1 MKKIAFQGRRG
12 AYSESAAY
20 HLFGNDIEV
29 VPMDT
34 FEEIF
39 QGIETGAVDGGAI
52 PIENSTAGS
61 IYDNYDLLYKWRHPI
76 VAEVKLQISHCL
88 CVPPGTRL
96 EDLREVLSH
105 PQGLA
110 QCSRFFGRNAG
121 IKSTAFY
128 DTAGSAEEVARRG
141 DKTVG
146 AIASAYAGK
155 FYGLEILAEG
165 IENLPGVNFTRF
177 YAIQKTAAELPEYGR
192 TKNADRANAVA
203 DRAKTA
209 DGANASDREKLAA
222 AKFKNEQKPQKLA
235 QANSMNIASA
245 NSVPVIKTTLLFM
258 LKDSGKS
265 GTLYAALGCFAK
277 RGLNLTRI
285 ESRPHPDRPWEYIF
299 YISFEGSPKDAIVVE
314 ALQELQSYSD
324 FVYRLGSFIEGKTVK
339 LGAGWTST
347 P

>member
-34 FEEIF
+34 FEQIF

-76 VAEVKLQISHCL
+76 VGEVKLQISHSL
-88 CVPPGTRL
+88 CALPGTKL
-96 EDLREVLSH
+96 EDIKEVLSH

-110 QCSRFFGRNAG
+110 QCSRFFGRNPQ
-121 IKSTAFY
+121 IRSTAFY
-128 DTAGSAEEVARRG
+128 DTAGSAEEIAKRG

-155 FYGLEILAEG
+155 FYGLDILAEG

-177 YAIQKTAAELPEYGR
+177 YAIQKTANPLPEEG
-192 TKNADRANAVA
+192 T
-203 DRAKTA
+203 
-209 DGANASDREKLAA
+209 
-222 AKFKNEQKPQKLA
+222 
-235 QANSMNIASA
+235 
-245 NSVPVIKTTLLFM
+245 IKTTLLFM
-258 LKDSGKS
+258 LSDSGKS
-265 GTLYAALGCFAK
+265 GALHAALGCFAK
-277 RGLNLTRI
+277 RDLNLTRI

-299 YISFEGSPKDAIVVE
+299 HLSFEGSPKNPAVIE
-314 ALQELQSYSD
+314 ALEELQSYCD
-324 FVYRLGSFIEGKTVK
+324 FVYRLGSFREGTTEK
-339 LGAGWTST
+339 LSY
-347 P
+347 

>member
-1 MKKIAFQGRRG
+1 MKKKIAFQGRRG

-76 VAEVKLQISHCL
+76 VAEVKLQISHSL
-88 CVPPGTRL
+88 CVLPGTKL

-110 QCSRFFGRNAG
+110 QCSRFFGRNSS

-155 FYGLEILAEG
+155 FYNLEILAEG

-177 YAIQKTAAELPEYGR
+177 YAIQKS
-192 TKNADRANAVA
+192 AD
-203 DRAKTA
+203 
-209 DGANASDREKLAA
+209 
-222 AKFKNEQKPQKLA
+222 FQKLDE
-235 QANSMNIASA
+235 ANFAKSAS
-245 NSVPVIKTTLLFM
+245 VIKTTLLFM

-299 YISFEGSPKDAIVVE
+299 HLSFEGHPKNPIVIE
-314 ALQELQSYSD
+314 ALQELQEYSD
-324 FVYRLGSFIEGKTVK
+324 FVYRLGSFAEGKTVK
-339 LGAGWTST
+339 FSRQ
-347 P
+347 

>member
-29 VPMDT
+29 IPMDT
-34 FEEIF
+34 FEQIF

-76 VAEVKLQISHCL
+76 VGEVKLQISHSL
-88 CVPPGTRL
+88 CALPGTKL
-96 EDLREVLSH
+96 EDIKEVLSH

-110 QCSRFFGRNAG
+110 QCSRFFGRNPN

-128 DTAGSAEEVARRG
+128 DTAGSAEEVAKRG

-177 YAIQKTAAELPEYGR
+177 YAIQKMANPLPETG
-192 TKNADRANAVA
+192 K
-203 DRAKTA
+203 
-209 DGANASDREKLAA
+209 
-222 AKFKNEQKPQKLA
+222 
-235 QANSMNIASA
+235 
-245 NSVPVIKTTLLFM
+245 IKTTLLFM
-258 LKDSGKS
+258 LSDSGRS
-265 GTLYAALGCFAK
+265 GALHAALGCFAK
-277 RGLNLTRI
+277 RNLNLTRI

-299 YISFEGSPKDAIVVE
+299 HLSFEGNPKDEAVVE
-314 ALQELQSYSD
+314 ALQELQSYCD
-324 FVYRLGSFIEGKTVK
+324 FVYRLGSFREGTTEK
-339 LGAGWTST
+339 LSY
-347 P
+347 

>member
-76 VAEVKLQISHCL
+76 VAEVKLQISHSL
-88 CVPPGTRL
+88 CVLPGTKL

-110 QCSRFFGRNAG
+110 QCSRFFGRNSN

-177 YAIQKTAAELPEYGR
+177 YAIQKTAAELPSCEGS
-192 TKNADRANAVA
+192 AG
-203 DRAKTA
+203 AK
-209 DGANASDREKLAA
+209 
-222 AKFKNEQKPQKLA
+222 
-235 QANSMNIASA
+235 SA
-245 NSVPVIKTTLLFM
+245 PVIKTTLLFM

-299 YISFEGSPKDAIVVE
+299 HLPLKVTRKIRLSSMPCRSCRNTATSSTASAALPK
-314 ALQELQSYSD
+314 
-324 FVYRLGSFIEGKTVK
+324 GKR
-339 LGAGWTST
+339 
-347 P
+347 

>member
-34 FEEIF
+34 FEQIF

-76 VAEVKLQISHCL
+76 VGEVKLQISHSL
-88 CVPPGTRL
+88 CALPGTKL
-96 EDLREVLSH
+96 ADIKEVLSH

-110 QCSRFFGRNAG
+110 QCSRFFGRNPQ

-128 DTAGSAEEVARRG
+128 DTAGSAEEIAKRG

-155 FYGLEILAEG
+155 FYGLDILAEG

-177 YAIQKTAAELPEYGR
+177 YAIQKTANPLPETG
-192 TKNADRANAVA
+192 T
-203 DRAKTA
+203 
-209 DGANASDREKLAA
+209 
-222 AKFKNEQKPQKLA
+222 
-235 QANSMNIASA
+235 
-245 NSVPVIKTTLLFM
+245 IKTTLLFM
-258 LKDSGKS
+258 LSDSGKS
-265 GTLYAALGCFAK
+265 GALHAALGCFAK
-277 RGLNLTRI
+277 RDLNLTRI

-299 YISFEGSPKDAIVVE
+299 HLSFEGSPKDPAVIE
-314 ALQELQSYSD
+314 ALEELQSYCD
-324 FVYRLGSFIEGKTVK
+324 FVYRLGSFREGSTEK
-339 LGAGWTST
+339 LSY
-347 P
+347 

>member
-34 FEEIF
+34 FEQIF

-76 VAEVKLQISHCL
+76 VGEVKLQISHSL
-88 CVPPGTRL
+88 CALPGVKLT
-96 EDLREVLSH
+96 DLKEVLSH

-110 QCSRFFGRNAG
+110 QCSRFFGRNPQ

-128 DTAGSAEEVARRG
+128 DTAGSAEEVAKRG

-155 FYGLEILAEG
+155 FYGLDILAEG

-177 YAIQKTAAELPEYGR
+177 YAIQKTANPLPEEG
-192 TKNADRANAVA
+192 T
-203 DRAKTA
+203 
-209 DGANASDREKLAA
+209 
-222 AKFKNEQKPQKLA
+222 
-235 QANSMNIASA
+235 
-245 NSVPVIKTTLLFM
+245 IKTTLLFM
-258 LKDSGKS
+258 LSDSGKS
-265 GTLYAALGCFAK
+265 GALHAALGCFAK
-277 RGLNLTRI
+277 RNLNLTRI

-299 YISFEGSPKDAIVVE
+299 HLSFEGSPKDPAVIE
-314 ALQELQSYSD
+314 ALKELQTYCD
-324 FVYRLGSFIEGKTVK
+324 FVYRLGSFREGTTEK
-339 LGAGWTST
+339 LTY
-347 P
+347 

>member
-76 VAEVKLQISHCL
+76 VAEVKLQISHSL
-88 CVPPGTRL
+88 CVLPGTRL

-110 QCSRFFGRNAG
+110 QCSRFFGRNSN

-177 YAIQKTAAELPEYGR
+177 YAIQKTAAELPSCEDS
-192 TKNADRANAVA
+192 TDAKAD
-203 DRAKTA
+203 DET
-209 DGANASDREKLAA
+209 A
-222 AKFKNEQKPQKLA
+222 AK
-235 QANSMNIASA
+235 SA
-245 NSVPVIKTTLLFM
+245 PVIKTTLLFM

-299 YISFEGSPKDAIVVE
+299 HLSFEGHPKNPIVID
-314 ALQELQSYSD
+314 ALQELQEYSD
-324 FVYRLGSFIEGKTVK
+324 FVYRLGSFAEGKTVK
-339 LGAGWTST
+339 LSYEV
-347 P
+347 

>member
-34 FEEIF
+34 FEQIF

-76 VAEVKLQISHCL
+76 VGEVKLQISHSL
-88 CVPPGTRL
+88 CALPGTKL
-96 EDLREVLSH
+96 ADIKEVLSH

-110 QCSRFFGRNAG
+110 QCSRFFGRNPQ
-121 IKSTAFY
+121 IRSTAFY
-128 DTAGSAEEVARRG
+128 DTAGSAEEIAKRG

-155 FYGLEILAEG
+155 FYGLDILAEG

-177 YAIQKTAAELPEYGR
+177 YAIQKTANPLPETG
-192 TKNADRANAVA
+192 T
-203 DRAKTA
+203 
-209 DGANASDREKLAA
+209 
-222 AKFKNEQKPQKLA
+222 
-235 QANSMNIASA
+235 
-245 NSVPVIKTTLLFM
+245 IKTTLLFM
-258 LKDSGKS
+258 LSDSGKS
-265 GTLYAALGCFAK
+265 GALHAALGCFAK
-277 RGLNLTRI
+277 RDLNLTRI

-299 YISFEGSPKDAIVVE
+299 HLSFEGSPKDPAVID
-314 ALQELQSYSD
+314 ALEELQSYCD
-324 FVYRLGSFIEGKTVK
+324 FVYRLGSFREGTTEK
-339 LGAGWTST
+339 LSY
-347 P
+347 

>member
-88 CVPPGTRL
+88 CVLPGTKL

-110 QCSRFFGRNAG
+110 QCSRFFGRNSN

-177 YAIQKTAAELPEYGR
+177 YAIQKTAAELPGCEGSASA
-192 TKNADRANAVA
+192 KADDEIVANGNATAKSAHADAANSAE
-203 DRAKTA
+203 
-209 DGANASDREKLAA
+209 GNA
-222 AKFKNEQKPQKLA
+222 AK
-235 QANSMNIASA
+235 SA
-245 NSVPVIKTTLLFM
+245 PVIKTTLLFM
-258 LKDSGKS
+258 LQDSGKS

-299 YISFEGSPKDAIVVE
+299 HLSFEGSPKDPIVVE

-324 FVYRLGSFIEGKTVK
+324 FVYRLGSFTEGKTVK
-339 LGAGWTST
+339 FSRQ
-347 P
+347 

>member
-88 CVPPGTRL
+88 CVLPGTKL

-110 QCSRFFGRNAG
+110 QCSRFFGRNTG

-192 TKNADRANAVA
+192 ANADA
-203 DRAKTA
+203 
-209 DGANASDREKLAA
+209 DREKLAQA
-222 AKFKNEQKPQKLA
+222 NSENEQKPQKLA
-235 QANSMNIASA
+235 QANFVNIAFA
-245 NSVPVIKTTLLFM
+245 NSAPVIKTTLLFM

-324 FVYRLGSFIEGKTVK
+324 FVYRLGSFAEGKTVK
-339 LGAGWTST
+339 LGAGWTSS

>member
-34 FEEIF
+34 FEQIF

-76 VAEVKLQISHCL
+76 VGEVKLQISHSL
-88 CVPPGTRL
+88 CALPGVKLT
-96 EDLREVLSH
+96 DLKEVLSH

-110 QCSRFFGRNAG
+110 QCSRFFGRNPQ

-128 DTAGSAEEVARRG
+128 DTAGSAEEVAKRG

-155 FYGLEILAEG
+155 FYGLDILAEG

-177 YAIQKTAAELPEYGR
+177 YAIQKTANPLPETG
-192 TKNADRANAVA
+192 T
-203 DRAKTA
+203 
-209 DGANASDREKLAA
+209 
-222 AKFKNEQKPQKLA
+222 
-235 QANSMNIASA
+235 
-245 NSVPVIKTTLLFM
+245 IKTTLLFM
-258 LKDSGKS
+258 LSDSGKS
-265 GTLYAALGCFAK
+265 GALHAALGCFAK
-277 RGLNLTRI
+277 RDLNLTRI

-299 YISFEGSPKDAIVVE
+299 HLSFEGSPKDPAVIE
-314 ALQELQSYSD
+314 ALKELQTYCD
-324 FVYRLGSFIEGKTVK
+324 FVYRLGSFREGTTEK
-339 LGAGWTST
+339 LTY
-347 P
+347 

>member
-34 FEEIF
+34 FEQIF

-61 IYDNYDLLYKWRHPI
+61 IYDNYDLLFKWRHPI
-76 VAEVKLQISHCL
+76 VGEVKLQISHSL
-88 CVPPGTRL
+88 CALPGTKL
-96 EDLREVLSH
+96 EDIKEVLSH

-110 QCSRFFGRNAG
+110 QCSRFFGRNPN

-128 DTAGSAEEVARRG
+128 DTAGSAEEVAKRG

-155 FYGLEILAEG
+155 FYGLDILAEG

-177 YAIQKTAAELPEYGR
+177 YAIQKTANPLPETG
-192 TKNADRANAVA
+192 T
-203 DRAKTA
+203 
-209 DGANASDREKLAA
+209 
-222 AKFKNEQKPQKLA
+222 
-235 QANSMNIASA
+235 
-245 NSVPVIKTTLLFM
+245 IKTTLLFM
-258 LKDSGKS
+258 LSDSGKS
-265 GTLYAALGCFAK
+265 GALHAALGCFAK
-277 RGLNLTRI
+277 RDLNLTRI

-299 YISFEGSPKDAIVVE
+299 HLSFEGSPKDPAVIE
-314 ALQELQSYSD
+314 ALEELQSYCD
-324 FVYRLGSFIEGKTVK
+324 FVYRLGSFREGTTEK
-339 LGAGWTST
+339 LSY
-347 P
+347 

>member
-76 VAEVKLQISHCL
+76 VAEVKLQISHSL
-88 CVPPGTRL
+88 CVLPGTKL

-110 QCSRFFGRNAG
+110 QCSRFFGRNSN

-177 YAIQKTAAELPEYGR
+177 YAIQKS
-192 TKNADRANAVA
+192 AD
-203 DRAKTA
+203 
-209 DGANASDREKLAA
+209 
-222 AKFKNEQKPQKLA
+222 FQKLDE
-235 QANSMNIASA
+235 ANFTKSAS
-245 NSVPVIKTTLLFM
+245 VIKTTLLFM

-299 YISFEGSPKDAIVVE
+299 HLSFEGHPKNPIVID
-314 ALQELQSYSD
+314 ALQELQEYSD
-324 FVYRLGSFIEGKTVK
+324 FVYRLGSFAEGKTVK
-339 LGAGWTST
+339 LSYEA
-347 P
+347 

>member
-34 FEEIF
+34 FEQIF

-76 VAEVKLQISHCL
+76 VGEVKLQISHSL
-88 CVPPGTRL
+88 CALPGTKL
-96 EDLREVLSH
+96 EDIKEVLSH

-110 QCSRFFGRNAG
+110 QCSRFFGRNPQ
-121 IKSTAFY
+121 IRSTAFY
-128 DTAGSAEEVARRG
+128 DTAGSAEEVAKRG

-155 FYGLEILAEG
+155 FYGLDILAEG
-165 IENLPGVNFTRF
+165 IENLPGVNFTGF
-177 YAIQKTAAELPEYGR
+177 YAIQKTANPLPEEG
-192 TKNADRANAVA
+192 T
-203 DRAKTA
+203 
-209 DGANASDREKLAA
+209 
-222 AKFKNEQKPQKLA
+222 
-235 QANSMNIASA
+235 
-245 NSVPVIKTTLLFM
+245 IKTTLLFM
-258 LKDSGKS
+258 LSDSGKS
-265 GTLYAALGCFAK
+265 GALHAALGCFAK
-277 RGLNLTRI
+277 RDLNLTRI

-299 YISFEGSPKDAIVVE
+299 HLSFEGSPKDPAVID
-314 ALQELQSYSD
+314 ALKELQSYCD
-324 FVYRLGSFIEGKTVK
+324 FVYRLGSFREGTTEK
-339 LGAGWTST
+339 LSY
-347 P
+347 

>member
-34 FEEIF
+34 FEQIF

-76 VAEVKLQISHCL
+76 VGEVKLQISHSL
-88 CVPPGTRL
+88 CALPGTKL
-96 EDLREVLSH
+96 ADIKEVLSH

-110 QCSRFFGRNAG
+110 QCSRFFGRNPQ
-121 IKSTAFY
+121 IRSTAFY
-128 DTAGSAEEVARRG
+128 DTAGSAEEIAKRG

-155 FYGLEILAEG
+155 FYGLDILAEG

-177 YAIQKTAAELPEYGR
+177 YAIQKTAKPLPEEG
-192 TKNADRANAVA
+192 T
-203 DRAKTA
+203 
-209 DGANASDREKLAA
+209 
-222 AKFKNEQKPQKLA
+222 
-235 QANSMNIASA
+235 
-245 NSVPVIKTTLLFM
+245 IKTTLLFM
-258 LKDSGKS
+258 LSDSGKS
-265 GTLYAALGCFAK
+265 GALHAALGCFAK
-277 RGLNLTRI
+277 RDLNLTRI

-299 YISFEGSPKDAIVVE
+299 HLSFEGSPKDPAVIE
-314 ALQELQSYSD
+314 ALEELQSYCD
-324 FVYRLGSFIEGKTVK
+324 FVYRLGSFREGTTEK
-339 LGAGWTST
+339 LSY
-347 P
+347 

>member
-1 MKKIAFQGRRG
+1 
-12 AYSESAAY
+12 
-20 HLFGNDIEV
+20 
-29 VPMDT
+29 MDT

-76 VAEVKLQISHCL
+76 VAEVKLQISHSL
-88 CVPPGTRL
+88 CVLPGTKL

-110 QCSRFFGRNAG
+110 QCSRFFGRNSN

-177 YAIQKTAAELPEYGR
+177 YAIQKTAAELPGCEG
-192 TKNADRANAVA
+192 
-203 DRAKTA
+203 
-209 DGANASDREKLAA
+209 S
-222 AKFKNEQKPQKLA
+222 
-235 QANSMNIASA
+235 ASA
-245 NSVPVIKTTLLFM
+245 KADDEIVANGNATAKSAPVIKTTLLFM

-299 YISFEGSPKDAIVVE
+299 HLSFEGNPKDTIVVE

-324 FVYRLGSFIEGKTVK
+324 FVYRLGSFAEGKTMK
-339 LGAGWTST
+339 FSRQ
-347 P
+347 

>member
-76 VAEVKLQISHCL
+76 VAEVKLQISHSL
-88 CVPPGTRL
+88 CVLPGTRL

-110 QCSRFFGRNAG
+110 QCSRFFGRNSS

-177 YAIQKTAAELPEYGR
+177 YAIQKS
-192 TKNADRANAVA
+192 AD
-203 DRAKTA
+203 
-209 DGANASDREKLAA
+209 
-222 AKFKNEQKPQKLA
+222 FQKLDE
-235 QANSMNIASA
+235 ANFTNLQKLDKANLQSA
-245 NSVPVIKTTLLFM
+245 NDTIAKSASVIKTTLLFM

-299 YISFEGSPKDAIVVE
+299 HLSFEGSPKDPTVVE

-324 FVYRLGSFIEGKTVK
+324 FVYRLGSFAEGKTVK
-339 LGAGWTST
+339 LSYEA
-347 P
+347 

>member
-29 VPMDT
+29 IPMDT
-34 FEEIF
+34 FEQIF

-76 VAEVKLQISHCL
+76 VGEVKLQISHSL
-88 CVPPGTRL
+88 CALPGTKL
-96 EDLREVLSH
+96 EDIKEVLSH

-110 QCSRFFGRNAG
+110 QCSRFFGRNPN

-128 DTAGSAEEVARRG
+128 DTAGSAEEVAKRG

-155 FYGLEILAEG
+155 FYGLDILAEG

-177 YAIQKTAAELPEYGR
+177 YAIQKVANPLPETG
-192 TKNADRANAVA
+192 K
-203 DRAKTA
+203 
-209 DGANASDREKLAA
+209 
-222 AKFKNEQKPQKLA
+222 
-235 QANSMNIASA
+235 
-245 NSVPVIKTTLLFM
+245 IKTTLLFM
-258 LKDSGKS
+258 LSDSGRS
-265 GTLYAALGCFAK
+265 GALHAALGCFAK
-277 RGLNLTRI
+277 RDLNLTRI

-299 YISFEGSPKDAIVVE
+299 HLSFEGSPKDPAVIE
-314 ALQELQSYSD
+314 ALEELQSYCD
-324 FVYRLGSFIEGKTVK
+324 FVYRLGSFREGTTEK
-339 LGAGWTST
+339 LSY
-347 P
+347 